1 MRVRSI
7 LLGTCLGLLGVTAH
21 ASGESVWNLSN
32 FKAFQEPGVSMEPA
46 IGAGEVVYVDMS
58 YFQSHPP
65 KVGQIVLYTPEE
77 LDGPTAKRIVAIGPS
92 TVEIKHGTLIVD
104 GDVVPESY
112 LKEGGAI
119 TPYSRNW
126 GPVKLPTGCIFLLG
140 DYRDKSL
147 DGRTYSCVTAADLL
161 GLVKYGVTSEGTFE
175 IHKIQ

>member
-21 ASGESVWNLSN
+21 ASGESVWNLPN

-58 YFQSHPP
+58 YFQSHSP
-65 KVGQIVLYTPEE
+65 KAGQIVLYKPEE

-104 GDVVPESY
+104 GDVVPEPY

-126 GPVKLPTGCIFLLG
+126 GPATLPKGCIFLLG
-140 DYRDKSL
+140 DYRDKSM
-147 DGRTYSCVTAADLL
+147 DGRTYRCVTEVDLL
-161 GLVKYGVTSEGTFE
+161 GLVKYGVTSEGPFE
-175 IHKIQ
+175 IHELQ